1 MPVRQS
7 LNLHLLLPLTAAGGR
22 PAPDR
27 IWQECFAQ
35 LAGTI
40 LSLWDASELDKAN
53 PDLQTGAADVVP
65 TFINLT
71 DASIHMVRMHATLR
85 PLGLG

>member
-1 MPVRQS
+1 ME
-7 LNLHLLLPLTAAGGR
+7 LTPAGGR

-27 IWQECFAQ
+27 AWQECFAQ

-40 LSLWDASELDKAN
+40 LSLWDASELDKVN
-53 PDLQTGAADVVP
+53 PDQSANYTEVMP

-71 DASIHMVRMHATLR
+71 DAAISMVGWKGFHV
-85 PLGLG
+85 GNSH